1 MDILPRPKRPVRP
14 DRAPEVKAPSLT
26 PVSPATSIVAKPTQ
40 PKASPQKPAQPTY
53 LRKPWYRKWQPWV
66 LIILGTILLLGAGL
80 VTWYTLALQPK
91 SSTEQKVQLVVAEG
105 DSSAAIIDKMADS
118 GLVRSKFATRLYVE
132 LSGNKGKMQAGG
144 YILSPTQ
151 SVREIVDHVVAGKTD
166 EQLVTI
172 TPGRTLKELRDDLK
186 KFGYSDADID
196 EALKATYKSP
206 LLADKPADATLE
218 GYIYPESFQLVA
230 GQPLSTLFEKSF
242 DELYSKLQADGMID
256 KFKAHGLN
264 LHQALTLASIV
275 QKEVSDPA
283 TQKQVAQVFYKRL
296 NDGMVLGSDV
306 TFEYA
311 ATQLGVTP
319 AVDIDS
325 PYNTRRNPGLPP
337 GPIANM
343 NYSALQ
349 AVADPAAG
357 DYLYFVAGDD
367 GVTYFSRTVEEH
379 EANVSAHCHKL
390 CNLY

>member
-1 MDILPRPKRPVRP
+1 MDILPPPKRPLNRQ
-14 DRAPEVKAPSLT
+14 APREVQVPEPPKTKAPASALPPT
-26 PVSPATSIVAKPTQ
+26 PKP
-40 PKASPQKPAQPTY
+40 KK
-53 LRKPWYRKWQPWV
+53 LKHWGRPWYRKWQIWMLVV
-66 LIILGTILLLGAGL
+66 LGVFLLCAGGL

-105 DSSAAIIDKMADS
+105 DSSATIIDKLSS
-118 GLVRSKFATRLYVE
+118 GGLIRSSLATRLYVE

-151 SVREIVDHVVAGKTD
+151 SVSELISHITAGKTD

-172 TPGRTLKELRDDLK
+172 PPGRTLKELREDLK
-186 KFGYSDADID
+186 KFGYSDSDID
-196 EALKATYKSP
+196 AAYAAKYNSP
-206 LLADKPADATLE
+206 LLADKPAEASLE

-230 GQPLSTLFEKSF
+230 GQPLSALFEKSF
-242 DELYSKLQADGMID
+242 DELYSKLQADGMIE

-275 QKEVSDPA
+275 QKEVSDPT

-296 NDGMVLGSDV
+296 ADGMVLGSDV

-311 ATQLGVTP
+311 AAQLGVTP

-343 NYSALQ
+343 NYTALQ

-379 EANVSAHCHKL
+379 EANVAAHCHKL
-390 CNLY
+390 CSLY

>member
-1 MDILPRPKRPVRP
+1 MDILPPPKRSQQPSVHVPSRSATTTKPERP
-14 DRAPEVKAPSLT
+14 T
-26 PVSPATSIVAKPTQ
+26 PKSVTPLSTPPARSTP
-40 PKASPQKPAQPTY
+40 PY
-53 LRKPWYRKWQPWV
+53 LKRPWYRKWQLWV
-66 LIILGTILLLGAGL
+66 LIALGLFVLAAVSIM
-80 VTWYTLALQPK
+80 TWYTLALQPK
-91 SSTEQKVQLVVAEG
+91 SSTEQKIQLVVSEG
-105 DSSAAIIDKMADS
+105 ESSSSIIDKMAEN

-132 LSGNKGKMQAGG
+132 LSGNKSKMQAGG

-151 SVREIVDHVVAGKTD
+151 SVSEIVDHIVAGKTD

-172 TPGRTLKELRDDLK
+172 PPGRTLKELREDLK
-186 KFGYSDADID
+186 KFGYSDSDID
-196 EALKATYKSP
+196 EAFAAKYDSP
-206 LLADKPADATLE
+206 LLVDKPADASLE

-230 GQPLSTLFEKSF
+230 GQPLSVLFQKSF
-242 DELYSKLQADGMID
+242 DELYQKLQTDGMID
-256 KFKAHGLN
+256 KFKSHGLN
-264 LHQALTLASIV
+264 IHQALTLASIV
-275 QKEVSDPA
+275 QKEVGDPA

-296 NDGMVLGSDV
+296 TDGMVLGSDV

-311 ATQLGVTP
+311 AAQLGVTP

-349 AVADPAAG
+349 AVADPAPG

-379 EANVSAHCHKL
+379 EANVAAHCHDL